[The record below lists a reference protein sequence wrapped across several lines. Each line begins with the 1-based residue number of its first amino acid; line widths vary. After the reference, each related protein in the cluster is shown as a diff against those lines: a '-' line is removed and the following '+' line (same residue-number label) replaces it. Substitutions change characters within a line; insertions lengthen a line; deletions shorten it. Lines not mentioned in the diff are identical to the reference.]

1 MRNVWETFIYLY
13 DINFKGVSIMNIF
26 HLEKLHKAAIYGSSL
41 TIVASSI
48 LFSSPVLADDGLQV
62 EELIVTA
69 QKRPENLQ
77 DVPISITT
85 LTEQALNDL
94 NIKDFA
100 DYVMQLPSVSAIQRR
115 PGMGQIFIRGISDSG
130 NSNQSLQ
137 GPAAAIYLDES
148 PVTMVGDNL
157 DIHIYDIERIEALSG
172 PQGTLYGAA
181 SQAGN
186 LRIITKKPTD
196 EFDSGFNLSFD
207 STSGGGLSNM
217 VESFINIPLS
227 ENAAIRIVGY
237 NDRDAGYID
246 SVSDS
251 ITFPLSGITK
261 GNDDY
266 VENDFNDSVKSG
278 YRAALRINLDDNWVL
293 DGSIM
298 GQNLESDGVW
308 DHDPDRLG
316 AYKVGRFFEDSQ
328 EDDWTRFSATITG
341 DLGFADLTFTTS
353 SLDRDFEVLSDYS
366 HYSIGGYVEGYYT
379 CYTPDTNPC
388 VDPSVQFENDTSQT
402 FDTHEIRLSSNSD
415 NRLSWI
421 LGAFYTENETKYNS
435 QWHVPT
441 IPSDRK
447 VPTSED
453 LYYQT
458 DQVRKDSEDA
468 IFGELYYQLNDK
480 TNITI
485 GHRRFD
491 NETKLNGFVG
501 TVVWP
506 SNLIGSSTRPDN
518 VNSLFKGKDSIS
530 KLNIAYDVSD
540 DTMIYLTK
548 SEGYRPGGANRA
560 EQLGS
565 TYDADFLKNT
575 EFGFKSI
582 FSNGKARLNGALYQ
596 MNWDDIQLGWFEPSI
611 SLLGLVDNIGKAESS
626 GYELDLRYLL
636 TANLSF
642 NIAASKNDAKLKAD
656 YVLRGSVRAINGQD
670 LPLTP
675 DLKYNFNVNYE
686 SNKGNIMQFNY
697 VYVDSMWNSLFYDN
711 REKQDSYAIANFFY
725 IKPINDNSSIQIY
738 IDNIFDE
745 KAELYINYGDD
756 LRLITVNRPRVIG
769 IKYSWNFN

>member
-1 MRNVWETFIYLY
+1 MDIFRFEKIYKAVTKNTILASA
-13 DINFKGVSIMNIF
+13 VLMASPSITAQEDRKI
-26 HLEKLHKAAIYGSSL
+26 
-41 TIVASSI
+41 
-48 LFSSPVLADDGLQV
+48 
-62 EELIVTA
+62 EEVIVTA
-69 QKRPENLQ
+69 QKKSENLQ
-77 DVPISITT
+77 DVPISVNT
-85 LTEQALNDL
+85 LSNEDLNNL
-94 NIKDFA
+94 NIKDFS
-100 DYVMQLPSVSAIQRR
+100 DYVLQLPSVSAIQRR
-115 PGMGQIFIRGISDSG
+115 PGMGQIFMRGISDGG

-137 GPAAAIYLDES
+137 GPAVAIYLDES
-148 PVTMVGDNL
+148 PVTMIGDNL
-157 DIHIYDIERIEALSG
+157 DVHVYDIERIESLSG

-186 LRIITKKPTD
+186 LRIITNKPSSD
-196 EFDSGFNLSFD
+196 FDTGFNVSLD
-207 STSGGGLSNM
+207 TTSGGGLSNM

-227 ENAAIRIVGY
+227 DNAAIRIVGY
-237 NDRDAGYID
+237 NDKDAGYID

-251 ITFPLSGITK
+251 ITFPLSGITR

-366 HYSIGGYVEGYYT
+366 HYSIDGYVEGYYT
-379 CYTPDTNPC
+379 CYTSYFGPC
-388 VDPSVQFENDTSQT
+388 VDPSIQFENDTSQT

-435 QWHVPT
+435 QWH
-441 IPSDRK
+441 IPPIHPDAK
-447 VPTSED
+447 VPTSKD

-458 DQVRKDSEDA
+458 EQVRKDSEDA

-501 TVVWP
+501 TVWWP
-506 SNLIGSSTRPDN
+506 SSLIGSSTRPDN
-518 VNSLFKGKDSIS
+518 VNSVFKGKDSIT

-548 SEGYRPGGANRA
+548 SEGYRPGGANRTQ
-560 EQLGS
+560 QLGS

-596 MNWDDIQLGWFEPSI
+596 MNWDDIQLGWFDSSI

-636 TANLSF
+636 TDNLSF

-656 YVLRGSVRAINGQD
+656 YVLRGSVRARNGQD
-670 LPLTP
+670 LPFTP

-686 SNKGNIMQFNY
+686 SNEGNIMQLNY
-697 VYVDSMWNSLFYDN
+697 AYVDSMWNDLFYAD

-738 IDNIFDE
+738 IDNIFNE
-745 KAELYINYGDD
+745 KAELYINSEDIQ
-756 LRLITVNRPRVIG
+756 RLITVNRPRSIG
-769 IKYSWNFN
+769 IKYSWNLN

>member
-1 MRNVWETFIYLY
+1 MDIFRFEKIYKAVTKNTILASA
-13 DINFKGVSIMNIF
+13 VLMASPSITAQEDRKI
-26 HLEKLHKAAIYGSSL
+26 
-41 TIVASSI
+41 
-48 LFSSPVLADDGLQV
+48 
-62 EELIVTA
+62 EEVIVTA
-69 QKRPENLQ
+69 QKKSENLQ
-77 DVPISITT
+77 DVPISVNT
-85 LTEQALNDL
+85 LSNEDLNNL
-94 NIKDFA
+94 NIKDFS
-100 DYVMQLPSVSAIQRR
+100 DYVLQLPSVSAIQRR
-115 PGMGQIFIRGISDSG
+115 PGMGQIFMRGISDGG

-137 GPAAAIYLDES
+137 GPAVAIYLDES
-148 PVTMVGDNL
+148 PVTMIGDNL
-157 DIHIYDIERIEALSG
+157 DVHVYDIERIESLSG

-186 LRIITKKPTD
+186 LRIITNKPSSD
-196 EFDSGFNLSFD
+196 FDTGFNVSLD
-207 STSGGGLSNM
+207 TTSGGGLSNM

-227 ENAAIRIVGY
+227 DNAAIRIVGY
-237 NDRDAGYID
+237 NDKDAGYID

-251 ITFPLSGITK
+251 ITFPLSGITR

-316 AYKVGRFFEDSQ
+316 SYKVGRFFEDSQ

-366 HYSIGGYVEGYYT
+366 HYSIDGYVEGYYT
-379 CYTPDTNPC
+379 CYTSYFGPC
-388 VDPSVQFENDTSQT
+388 VDPSIQFENDTSQT

-435 QWHVPT
+435 QWH
-441 IPSDRK
+441 IPPIHPDAK
-447 VPTSED
+447 VPTSKD

-458 DQVRKDSEDA
+458 EQVRKDSEDA

-501 TVVWP
+501 TVWWP
-506 SNLIGSSTRPDN
+506 SSLIGSSTRPDN
-518 VNSLFKGKDSIS
+518 VNSVFKGKDSIT

-548 SEGYRPGGANRA
+548 SEGYRPGGANRTQ
-560 EQLGS
+560 QLGS

-596 MNWDDIQLGWFEPSI
+596 MNWDDIQLGWFDSSI
-611 SLLGLVDNIGKAESS
+611 SLLGLVDNIGKAESR

-636 TANLSF
+636 TDNLSF

-656 YVLRGSVRAINGQD
+656 YVLRGSVRARNGQD
-670 LPLTP
+670 LPFTP

-686 SNKGNIMQFNY
+686 SNEGNIMQLNY
-697 VYVDSMWNSLFYDN
+697 AYVDSMWNDLFYAD

-745 KAELYINYGDD
+745 KAELYINSEDIQ
-756 LRLITVNRPRVIG
+756 RLITVNRPRSIG
-769 IKYSWNFN
+769 IKYSWNLN

>member
-1 MRNVWETFIYLY
+1 MDIFRFEKIYKAVTKNTILASA
-13 DINFKGVSIMNIF
+13 VLMASPSITAQEDRKI
-26 HLEKLHKAAIYGSSL
+26 
-41 TIVASSI
+41 
-48 LFSSPVLADDGLQV
+48 
-62 EELIVTA
+62 EEVIVTA
-69 QKRPENLQ
+69 QKKSENLQ
-77 DVPISITT
+77 DVPISVNT
-85 LTEQALNDL
+85 LSNEDLNNL
-94 NIKDFA
+94 NIKDFS
-100 DYVMQLPSVSAIQRR
+100 DYVLQLPSVSAVQRR
-115 PGMGQIFIRGISDSG
+115 PGMGQIFMRGISDGG
-130 NSNQSLQ
+130 NANQSLQ
-137 GPAAAIYLDES
+137 GPAVAIYLDES
-148 PVTMVGDNL
+148 PVTMIGDNL
-157 DIHIYDIERIEALSG
+157 DVHVYDIERIESLSG

-186 LRIITKKPTD
+186 LRIITNKPSS
-196 EFDSGFNLSFD
+196 EFDTGFNISLD
-207 STSGGGLSNM
+207 TTSGGGLSNM

-227 ENAAIRIVGY
+227 DNAAIRIVGY
-237 NDRDAGYID
+237 NDKDAGYID

-251 ITFPLSGITK
+251 ITFPLSGITR

-266 VENDFNDSVKSG
+266 VENDFNDSIKSG

-366 HYSIGGYVEGYYT
+366 HYSIDGFVEGYYT
-379 CYTPDTNPC
+379 CYTSYFGPC
-388 VDPSVQFENDTSQT
+388 VDPSIQFENDTSQT

-435 QWHVPT
+435 QWH
-441 IPSDRK
+441 IPPIHPDAK
-447 VPTSED
+447 VPTSKD

-501 TVVWP
+501 TVWWP
-506 SNLIGSSTRPDN
+506 SSLYGSSTRPDN
-518 VNSLFKGKDSIS
+518 VNSVFKGKDSIT

-548 SEGYRPGGANRA
+548 SEGYRPGGANRTQ
-560 EQLGS
+560 QLGS

-596 MNWDDIQLGWFEPSI
+596 MNWDDIQLGWFDSSI

-626 GYELDLRYLL
+626 GYELDLKYLL
-636 TANLSF
+636 TDNLSF
-642 NIAASKNDAKLKAD
+642 NISASKNDAKLKAD
-656 YVLRGSVRAINGQD
+656 YVLRGSVRATNGQD
-670 LPLTP
+670 LPFTP
-675 DLKYNFNVNYE
+675 DLKYNFNINYE

-697 VYVDSMWNSLFYDN
+697 AYVDSMWNSLFYAN

-738 IDNIFDE
+738 IDNIFDK
-745 KAELYINYGDD
+745 KAELYINSEDVQ
-756 LRLITVNRPRVIG
+756 RLITVNRPRSIG

>member
-1 MRNVWETFIYLY
+1 MDIFRFEKIYKAVTKNTILASA
-13 DINFKGVSIMNIF
+13 VLMASPSITAQEDRKI
-26 HLEKLHKAAIYGSSL
+26 
-41 TIVASSI
+41 
-48 LFSSPVLADDGLQV
+48 
-62 EELIVTA
+62 EEVIVTA
-69 QKRPENLQ
+69 QKKSENLQ
-77 DVPISITT
+77 DVPISVNT
-85 LTEQALNDL
+85 LSNEDLNNL
-94 NIKDFA
+94 NIKDFS
-100 DYVMQLPSVSAIQRR
+100 DYVLQLPSVSAIQRR
-115 PGMGQIFIRGISDSG
+115 PGMGQIFMRGISDGG

-137 GPAAAIYLDES
+137 GPAVAIYLDES
-148 PVTMVGDNL
+148 PVTMIGDNL
-157 DIHIYDIERIEALSG
+157 DVHVYDIERIESLSG

-186 LRIITKKPTD
+186 LRIITNKPSSD
-196 EFDSGFNLSFD
+196 FDTGFNVSLD
-207 STSGGGLSNM
+207 TTSGGGLSNM

-227 ENAAIRIVGY
+227 DNAAIRIVGY
-237 NDRDAGYID
+237 NDKDAGYID

-251 ITFPLSGITK
+251 ITFPLSGITR
-261 GNDDY
+261 GNADF

-316 AYKVGRFFEDSQ
+316 TYKVGRFFEDSQ

-366 HYSIGGYVEGYYT
+366 HYSIDGFVEGYYT
-379 CYTPDTNPC
+379 CYTSYFGPC
-388 VDPSVQFENDTSQT
+388 VDPSIQFENDTSQT

-435 QWHVPT
+435 QWH
-441 IPSDRK
+441 IPPIHPDAK
-447 VPTSED
+447 VPTSKD

-501 TVVWP
+501 TVWWP
-506 SNLIGSSTRPDN
+506 SSLYGSSTRPDN
-518 VNSLFKGKDSIS
+518 VNSVFKGKDSIT
-530 KLNIAYDVSD
+530 KLNIAYDVTD

-548 SEGYRPGGANRA
+548 SEGYRPGGANRTQ
-560 EQLGS
+560 QLGS

-596 MNWDDIQLGWFEPSI
+596 MNWDDIQLGWFDSSI

-636 TANLSF
+636 TDNLSF

-656 YVLRGSVRAINGQD
+656 YVLRGSVRARNGQD
-670 LPLTP
+670 LPFTP

-686 SNKGNIMQFNY
+686 SNEGNIMQLNY
-697 VYVDSMWNSLFYDN
+697 AYVDSMWNDLFYAD

-738 IDNIFDE
+738 IDNIFNE
-745 KAELYINYGDD
+745 KAELYINSEDIQ
-756 LRLITVNRPRVIG
+756 RLITVNRPRSIG

>member
-1 MRNVWETFIYLY
+1 MDIFRFEKIYKAVTKNTILASA
-13 DINFKGVSIMNIF
+13 VLMASPSITAQEDRKI
-26 HLEKLHKAAIYGSSL
+26 
-41 TIVASSI
+41 
-48 LFSSPVLADDGLQV
+48 
-62 EELIVTA
+62 EEVIVTA
-69 QKRPENLQ
+69 QKKSENLQ
-77 DVPISITT
+77 DVPISVNT
-85 LTEQALNDL
+85 LSNEDLNNL
-94 NIKDFA
+94 NIKDFS
-100 DYVMQLPSVSAIQRR
+100 DYVLQLPSVSAIQRR
-115 PGMGQIFIRGISDSG
+115 PGMGQIFMRGISDGG

-137 GPAAAIYLDES
+137 GPAVAIYLDES
-148 PVTMVGDNL
+148 PVTMIGDNL
-157 DIHIYDIERIEALSG
+157 DVHVYDIERIESLSG

-186 LRIITKKPTD
+186 LRIITNKPSSD
-196 EFDSGFNLSFD
+196 FDTGFNVSLD
-207 STSGGGLSNM
+207 TTSGGGLSNM

-227 ENAAIRIVGY
+227 DNAAIRIVGY
-237 NDRDAGYID
+237 NDKDAGYID

-251 ITFPLSGITK
+251 ITFPLSGITR

-316 AYKVGRFFEDSQ
+316 SYKVGRFFEDSQ

-366 HYSIGGYVEGYYT
+366 HYSIDGYVEGYYT
-379 CYTPDTNPC
+379 CYTSYFGPC
-388 VDPSVQFENDTSQT
+388 VDPSIQFENDTSQT

-435 QWHVPT
+435 QWHVPP
-441 IPSDRK
+441 IHPDAK
-447 VPTSED
+447 VPTSKD

-501 TVVWP
+501 TVWWP
-506 SNLIGSSTRPDN
+506 SSLYGSSTRPDN
-518 VNSLFKGKDSIS
+518 VNSVFKGKDSIT

-548 SEGYRPGGANRA
+548 SEGYRPGGANRTQ
-560 EQLGS
+560 QLGS

-596 MNWDDIQLGWFEPSI
+596 MNWDDIQLGWFDSSI

-636 TANLSF
+636 TDNLSF

-656 YVLRGSVRAINGQD
+656 YVLRGSVRARNGQD
-670 LPLTP
+670 LPFTP

-686 SNKGNIMQFNY
+686 SNEGNIMQLNY
-697 VYVDSMWNSLFYDN
+697 AYVDSMWNDLFYAD

-745 KAELYINYGDD
+745 KAELYINSEDIQ
-756 LRLITVNRPRVIG
+756 RLITVNRPRSIG
-769 IKYSWNFN
+769 IKYSWNLN